1 MAEIMQTLDAVTSQ
15 SRRRLYPINLQLF
28 AHGDGGEDGNGGSD
42 GGDEDT
48 GGKGG
53 EGGNDTDPADK
64 GGKGDDKGKDKD
76 KGAEKLQ
83 KYIQSEIDKALAKE
97 RKAHAETKKALE
109 ALQKDKLSDD
119 ELAEVARKKHEKELA
134 DREKAIT
141 DKENRYFAIKAIK
154 DANLDDG
161 SDKALALVDL
171 VVTGNEDTEETITQR
186 VKAVGDYI
194 SAMVAAKVEE
204 RFKNNGRNPN
214 GSDDGDG
221 GDDKEKN
228 KFAVKLGKQRAEQD
242 KKANDVLAHYGIGGK

>member
-1 MAEIMQTLDAVTSQ
+1 MAEIMETLDAVTNQ
-15 SRRRLYPINLQLF
+15 ARHGLYPINLQLF
-28 AHGDGGEDGNGGSD
+28 AHGDGGDDGNGGSD
-42 GGDEDT
+42 GGTDDT
-48 GGKGG
+48 SGKGG
-53 EGGNDTDPADK
+53 EGGTDDTDPADK
-64 GGKGDDKGKDKD
+64 GGKGDDKGKET
-76 KGAEKLQ
+76 GSEKLQ

-109 ALQKDKLSDD
+109 ALQKDKLTDD
-119 ELAEVARKKHEKELA
+119 ELAEVARKNHEKELA

-141 DKENRYFAIKAIK
+141 DKENRYFAITAIK
-154 DANLDDG
+154 EAGLDDG

-171 VVTGNEDTEETITQR
+171 VVTGNGDTEETIKAK

-194 SAMVAAKVEE
+194 SAIVAAKVDE

-221 GDDKEKN
+221 GDDKDKN